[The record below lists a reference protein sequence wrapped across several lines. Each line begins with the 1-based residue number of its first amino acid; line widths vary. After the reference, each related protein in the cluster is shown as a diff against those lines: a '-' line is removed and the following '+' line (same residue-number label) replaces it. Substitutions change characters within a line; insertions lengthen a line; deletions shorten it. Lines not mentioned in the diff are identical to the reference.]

1 MTSSTALRF
10 ALRELRAGLGGFR
23 ILIACLALGVAAIA
37 AVGTVRSGI
46 EAGLTR
52 EGATILGGDAEAEFT
67 YRRATDKELQW
78 IAENSLQYSEI
89 IDFRSMLSATVDGQS
104 ERGLTQVKAI
114 DENYPLYGNPRLTS
128 GQDIQ
133 SVLSAAGDVPGIV
146 VEPLLADQLGLAV
159 GDRVKLGTQT
169 YELRDLIE
177 YIPDS
182 AGDGFGL
189 GPRTLVLS
197 RDLEGSGL
205 ITQGTLYESK
215 YRMKTPPGTDLAQ
228 LETAADTVFQ
238 GAGVRWRDSNNAAPG
253 IQRFV
258 DRLGAFLILVGLSGL
273 ATGGIGVSTAVR
285 AYLQR
290 KVSVIATLRSLGAEN
305 SVIFQ
310 TYFMQIGILSGLG
323 ILLGL
328 VIGIGAPLLA
338 APLITASLPFPVS
351 ISIYPQPV
359 IEAVIYG
366 GLTAALF
373 TLWPLA
379 QAENIRAAALFR
391 DAAENAYTRPRV
403 PYVIAIVVLVATL
416 LASASWFTGSAQLT
430 LWTAGGVIGALI
442 LLALTAAGIRWLARA
457 LRRRSYNYARTRW
470 AISAISGKN
479 EGAAAIILAIGLGLS
494 VLAAMG
500 QIDGNLR
507 QAIKND
513 LPEVAPSYFFV
524 DIQKSQMPEFRQMM
538 ADTPQVSRYD
548 AAPMLRAVVTQING
562 KPALDVAPDHWVVR
576 GDRGIT
582 YAEKLPDRYAITDG
596 EWWPADYDGPPQ
608 ISFAKEEA
616 EEIGLVLGDTV
627 TVNILGRDIMGTI
640 TSFRDVDFSTAGI
653 GFVMTMNP
661 AALRGAPHTFIATVY
676 ADAEY
681 EAQLLRDLAEPFPN
695 ITAIRIKDAIDR
707 VSSVLNSIAAA
718 VSYGAAAT
726 LLTGFLVLIGSAIS
740 AQHAR
745 NFESAILKTLGAS
758 RRDIL
763 FSFALRSGVMGATA
777 GFVAIF
783 VGIAAGW
790 AINYFIMDA
799 DFNVIWSNAL
809 GVVAGG
815 ILANVLA
822 NLGFALRALNASPAR
837 ILRSR
842 E

>member
-1 MTSSTALRF
+1 
-10 ALRELRAGLGGFR
+10 
-23 ILIACLALGVAAIA
+23 
-37 AVGTVRSGI
+37 
-46 EAGLTR
+46 
-52 EGATILGGDAEAEFT
+52 
-67 YRRATDKELQW
+67 
-78 IAENSLQYSEI
+78 
-89 IDFRSMLSATVDGQS
+89 
-104 ERGLTQVKAI
+104 
-114 DENYPLYGNPRLTS
+114 
-128 GQDIQ
+128 
-133 SVLSAAGDVPGIV
+133 
-146 VEPLLADQLGLAV
+146 
-159 GDRVKLGTQT
+159 
-169 YELRDLIE
+169 
-177 YIPDS
+177 
-182 AGDGFGL
+182 
-189 GPRTLVLS
+189 
-197 RDLEGSGL
+197 
-205 ITQGTLYESK
+205 
-215 YRMKTPPGTDLAQ
+215 
-228 LETAADTVFQ
+228 
-238 GAGVRWRDSNNAAPG
+238 
-253 IQRFV
+253 
-258 DRLGAFLILVGLSGL
+258 
-273 ATGGIGVSTAVR
+273 
-285 AYLQR
+285 
-290 KVSVIATLRSLGAEN
+290 
-305 SVIFQ
+305 
-310 TYFMQIGILSGLG
+310 
-323 ILLGL
+323 
-328 VIGIGAPLLA
+328 
-338 APLITASLPFPVS
+338 
-351 ISIYPQPV
+351 V
-359 IEAVIYG
+359 IEAVQYG

-391 DAAENAYTRPRV
+391 DAAENAYTRPRL
-403 PYVIAIVVLVATL
+403 PYVVAILVLVAAL
-416 LASASWFTGSAQLT
+416 LASASWFTGSTQLT
-430 LWTAGGVIGALI
+430 LWTSGGVIGALI
-442 LLALTAAGIRWLARA
+442 LLALTATGIRWLARV

-524 DIQKSQMPEFRQMM
+524 DIQKSQMSEFRQMM

-562 KPALDVAPDHWVVR
+562 KPALEVAPDHWVVR

-582 YAEKLPDRYAITDG
+582 YAEKLPDRYAITAG
-596 EWWPADYDGPPQ
+596 EWWPENYEGPPQ

-627 TVNILGRDIMGTI
+627 TVNILGRDITGTI

-661 AALRGAPHTFIATVY
+661 AALQGAPHTFIATVY

-695 ITAIRIKDAIDR
+695 ITAIRIKDAIER

-799 DFNVIWSNAL
+799 DFAVIWSNAI
-809 GVVAGG
+809 GVVTGG

-822 NLGFALRALNASPAR
+822 NLVFAMRALNASPAR